1 MKARDH
7 WQDIEEIKTLKARY
21 IRFGDTKQWDGL
33 AKLLTDDFAAL
44 FEIAPRFS
52 KDQPRRVE
60 ISGRDLFINTWASAL
75 VGVVTMHDVFLPEI
89 TLISPTAATG
99 IWRMHDL
106 VKMPKCLFEG
116 WGHYQDEY
124 AKQQGVW
131 MIKASRVSMRK
142 SSGFD
147 LEYPTSNL
155 SDKVIVITGAASGI
169 GEACSRLFAQEGAK
183 VVLADRDETGGK
195 NVVAAIKA
203 KGGIAEFIA
212 TDVTDEK
219 AIEAMVGLAVRKWG
233 GLDGAVNAA
242 GIAGNPAPVVELS
255 AAEWRVNFEVMLL
268 GVALCMKYE
277 IAAMLK
283 RGGGSIVNI
292 ASLGGLDGV
301 PMMAHYSAAKHGVV
315 GVTKSAAL
323 ETGTAGVRVNAI
335 CPGLIDTPLYRAKL
349 AEGVDYSGVVRNI
362 ALGGSGQATE
372 VADTA
377 QWLLSPRSSYVTGQT
392 IIVDG
397 GLMIG
402 AFGRPG

>member
-1 MKARDH
+1 M
-7 WQDIEEIKTLKARY
+7 
-21 IRFGDTKQWDGL
+21 
-33 AKLLTDDFAAL
+33 
-44 FEIAPRFS
+44 
-52 KDQPRRVE
+52 
-60 ISGRDLFINTWASAL
+60 
-75 VGVVTMHDVFLPEI
+75 
-89 TLISPTAATG
+89 
-99 IWRMHDL
+99 
-106 VKMPKCLFEG
+106 
-116 WGHYQDEY
+116 
-124 AKQQGVW
+124 
-131 MIKASRVSMRK
+131 
-142 SSGFD
+142 
-147 LEYPTSNL
+147 NL
-155 SDKVIVITGAASGI
+155 SDKIIIITGAASGI
-169 GEACSRLFAQEGAK
+169 GEACTRLFAHEGAK
-183 VVLADRDETGGK
+183 VVLADRDETRGR
-195 NVVAAIKA
+195 NLAAAIRA
-203 KGGIAEFIA
+203 NDGIAEFIA

-219 AIEAMVGLAVRKWG
+219 AIEAMVGLAVEKWG

-255 AAEWRVNFEVMLL
+255 AAEWRRNFEVMLL

-301 PMMAHYSAAKHGVV
+301 PMMAPYSAAKHGVV
-315 GVTKSAAL
+315 GATKSAAL
-323 ETGTAGVRVNAI
+323 ETASAGIRVNAI

-362 ALGGSGQATE
+362 ALGRSGQAAE

-377 QWLLSPRSSYVTGQT
+377 LWLLSTRSSYVTGQT